1 MIAIWIIGWKELIK
15 NYMTKVGQI
24 GKGSFG
30 KKILSKLNNIS
41 NISIEW
47 VCGSQD
53 KWWKQEKVDWVI
65 VASPNEFHYEQVKY
79 FLENNTNV
87 FCEKPGTLCSN
98 SLKELIKISK
108 NNNLHFYIDDVL
120 IYENILPQNDFVYK
134 KWGGSSDN
142 IIDRMAYHH
151 FYLIYNKCKNYKLSD
166 FKINIIKNEKTH
178 KSFELGVKHDTY
190 KFEYDFGWHKP
201 KTHNI
206 SPQYNEDALEKMLTH
221 ILLGKADFTLNT
233 QRSLFATEI
242 SEYVKKELYG
252 KCSVVGAG
260 IYGITA
266 AIKLKTK
273 GFEVDLFEA
282 EDDILKAASG
292 INQYRIHRGYHYPR
306 SLDTIKSC
314 KDNEPSFIKYYNR
327 SIIRKNDHYYSIAK
341 EDSLVSPEQYLVTLD
356 KMGLEW
362 KITETTPNCD
372 LTIQV
377 NEKLYDPKV
386 LKNICY
392 NRIKGNGINL
402 ILNNRIKNQLTGYKY
417 NIHSTYSSL
426 NDLTQK
432 KQDYQ
437 FELCEKPLFKLPKQY
452 KNKSIVIMDGPFM
465 CFDPYSDTE
474 YHLGGNV
481 VHAIHI
487 RNIGEK
493 PEIPSVYKK
502 YLNKGI
508 IKNPKYT
515 NVDRFIESSKKF
527 FPEIE
532 QSKHLGSMYTI
543 RTVLPNMDNTD
554 ERPTIVDK
562 QGNNITLFSGK
573 IGNCVEAA
581 NKIEEII
588 NEN

>member
-1 MIAIWIIGWKELIK
+1 MNQIK
-15 NYMTKVGQI
+15 IGQI

-30 KKILSKLNNIS
+30 NKILSKLDNIKD
-41 NISIEW
+41 ISIEW

-65 VASPNEFHYEQVKY
+65 VASPNEFHYEQAKH
-79 FLENNTNV
+79 FLESNTNV
-87 FCEKPGTLCSN
+87 FCEKPGTLCSK

-120 IYENILPQNDFVYK
+120 IYEDITPQNNFVYK
-134 KWGGSSDN
+134 KWGGLSAN

-151 FYLIYNKCKNYKLSD
+151 FYLIFDNLKKHIGNTTPTIKILKNRISH
-166 FKINIIKNEKTH
+166 KI
-178 KSFELGVKHDTY
+178 FELKFDNLKY
-190 KFEYDFGWHKP
+190 KFEYDFAWYKQNI
-201 KTHNI
+201 HNI
-206 SPQYNEDALEKMLTH
+206 KPQYNGDALRKMLTH
-221 ILLGKADFTLNT
+221 VLCGQADFDSNL
-233 QRSLFATEI
+233 QRSLFATEM
-242 SEYVKKELYG
+242 SEYVKKHLYG
-252 KCSVVGAG
+252 KCAVVGAG

-266 AIKLKTK
+266 ATKLKTK

-314 KDNEPSFIKYYNR
+314 KDNEQSFIKYYNQ
-327 SIIRKNDHYYSIAK
+327 SILDRNSKHYYSIAT
-341 EDSLVSPEQYLVTLD
+341 EDSLTTAEQYLTVLD
-356 KMGLEW
+356 KAGLEW
-362 KITETTPNCD
+362 KITNTLPNCD
-372 LTIQV
+372 LTIEV
-377 NEKLYDPKV
+377 KETFYNPTI
-386 LKNICY
+386 LKDICY

-402 ILNNRIKNQLTGYKY
+402 KTNTRIKEKLTGYKY
-417 NIHSTYSSL
+417 NIHATYSSL
-426 NDLTQK
+426 NSLTIK

-437 FELCEKPLFKLPKQY
+437 FELCEKPLFQLPPRY
-452 KNKSIVIMDGPFM
+452 KNQSLVIMDGPFM
-465 CFDPYSDTE
+465 CFDPYEDTD

-481 VHAIHI
+481 VHAIHV

-493 PEIPSVYKK
+493 PEIPPPYKR
-502 YLNKGI
+502 YINKGI

-515 NVDRFIESSKKF
+515 NVDRFIESAKKF

-543 RTVLPNMDNTD
+543 RTVLPYKDDTD

-562 QGNNITLFSGK
+562 QDNNIVLFSGK

-581 NKIEEII
+581 NRIEEII
-588 NEN
+588 NES